1 MLILRRLMVWPL
13 GQTRSLSRSMGRE
26 RHERLPVLSE
36 LRMEHWSPV
45 SLCAKLLRKTC
56 RADKKLTRSYHGP
69 PNKPLDFFLVLNT
82 VASVASIAGLLWL
95 VYDRFIAPRKRDAND
110 SAGIY
115 IAVRRPDGTVIDIF
129 LGRDVLNKEDFIHR
143 FELLVGDATHPD

>member
-56 RADKKLTRSYHGP
+56 RADKKLTRSYHRP
-69 PNKPLDFFLVLNT
+69 PNKSLDASGGRGVFNQICCAEGGLVFAAGPTLT
-82 VASVASIAGLLWL
+82 VCLFSFYNLWGE
-95 VYDRFIAPRKRDAND
+95 YA
-110 SAGIY
+110 
-115 IAVRRPDGTVIDIF
+115 
-129 LGRDVLNKEDFIHR
+129 
-143 FELLVGDATHPD
+143 